1 MVMLGSDVMDGQLLD
16 GLLEALRELPDAQA
30 EVSRVEQRGS
40 PDRGHD
46 AQVDLRVGGKA
57 VTLLIGMKKDVYPRD
72 VRQVLWQL
80 GDSARRWPHPAGKRE
95 AAFFLIARSISP
107 GAKEMLWN
115 ERVGYYDSGDSL
127 FLPAG
132 NIYVY
137 VDKPPPK
144 SLSRSIRSV
153 FSGRRTQVLH
163 AVLLRNREW
172 FGVKD
177 IANQA
182 RVSPATA
189 SQVLTELEKFDW
201 VVSRGRGPAKERH
214 LQEPGALLDAWV
226 NQQAVMRPLS
236 MRRYF
241 VPSAR
246 AEGLVEKFAEVCAAS
261 KAEYAITHEAAGQR
275 YTPFLSTVSQMR
287 CRLLAGLAADEALG
301 SLDARVVDQ
310 GANLAVIEAKSPGE
324 LLFRE
329 FVNGIWLA
337 GAVQVYLDLM
347 RSEGRAKEM
356 AKHLRQERIGF

>member
-1 MVMLGSDVMDGQLLD
+1 MLGSDVMEGQLLD

-30 EVSRVEQRGS
+30 EVSGVERPGGG
-40 PDRGHD
+40 DRGLD
-46 AQVDLRVGGKA
+46 VQVDLLVGGKA
-57 VTLLIGMKKDVYPRD
+57 LTLLIEIKKDVYPRD

-80 GDSARRWPHPAGKRE
+80 RESARMGPHPGERRE
-95 AAFFLIARSISP
+95 AAFFLIAQSISP
-107 GAKEMLWN
+107 GAKELLRN
-115 ERVGYYDSGDSL
+115 ELVGYYDSGGSL

-137 VDKPPPK
+137 VDRPPPK
-144 SLSRSIRSV
+144 SLSRAIRSV
-153 FSGRRTQVLH
+153 FSGRRAQVLH

-189 SQVLTELEKFDW
+189 SQVLTELEKFEW
-201 VVSRGRGPAKERH
+201 VVSRGQGPGKKRH

-226 NQQAVMRPLS
+226 NQLTVMGPLS

-241 VPSAR
+241 VPGAR
-246 AEGLVEKFAEVCAAS
+246 GEGLVEKFAEVCAAS

-275 YTPFLSTVSQMR
+275 YAPFLSTVSQVR
-287 CRLLAGLAADEALG
+287 CRLLDGPTADRALG
-301 SLDARVVDQ
+301 ALDARFVEQ
-310 GANLAVIEAKSPGE
+310 GANLAVIEVKSPGE

-329 FVNGIWLA
+329 SVNGIWLA

-347 RSEGRAKEM
+347 RSEGRAREM
-356 AKHLRQERIGF
+356 AEHLRQERIDF